1 MIKSINSVSIEPKY
15 MTVSNKIS
23 ENQPEVSSSI
33 QTSIYNTKGTNIWF
47 GSLAKAQNAIE
58 ADCIQLLRKI
68 RENRYRKF
76 AEDDIQ
82 TIINDLR
89 KVQKPDE
96 KQHVLEEVLKVEDE
110 TSGLKPDKKIIK
122 QLISINSGRP
132 EDERFAIL
140 EFAENELQNS
150 TEPLKAF
157 ASLPKEKQD
166 KMVKILQ
173 KINDINEQ
181 NLYKSDNTRNETVN
195 SLYDLFRVLV
205 YTEDDLSKNVIKNT
219 DKYKIEQLKLL
230 QNDLKYFENYKGYNN
245 DIAKGKVTSTANR
258 IYNYFLENII

>member
-1 MIKSINSVSIEPKY
+1 MIKSINSVSTEPKY
-15 MTVSNKIS
+15 TTFSNKNS
-23 ENQPEVSSSI
+23 TKPQEVSCGI
-33 QTSIYNTKGTNIWF
+33 QTSIYNTRGANIWF
-47 GSLAKAQNAIE
+47 GSLAKAQNVIE
-58 ADCIQLLRKI
+58 AECIQMLRKI

-89 KVQKPDE
+89 KVQNPNE

-140 EFAENELQNS
+140 EFAENELQNA

-157 ASLPKEKQD
+157 VNLPKEKQD
-166 KMVKILQ
+166 KLVKILQ
-173 KINDINEQ
+173 KIDDINEQ

-205 YTEDDLSKNVIKNT
+205 YTEDDLSKNTIKNT
-219 DKYKIEQLKLL
+219 DKYKIDQLKLL
-230 QNDLKYFENYKGYNN
+230 QNDLKYFENYNGYNN
-245 DIAKGKVTSTANR
+245 NISKEKVTTTANQ